1 MDELTDI
8 FGSGEQSSNNN
19 QNAVT
24 DSAVLD
30 IFGSSQ
36 NNAQDS
42 FVIDNAITQEPSVI
56 SMDQLIEENKT
67 NTTKVVKKK
76 DKILIVQLVLIVI
89 WVLATVLVYYFGY
102 DFFEPFINV

>member
-30 IFGSSQ
+30 VFGSSQ

-42 FVIDNAITQEPSVI
+42 FNIDSKSDEPNVI

>member
-8 FGSGEQSSNNN
+8 FGASEQSSNNN

-24 DSAVLD
+24 NSAVLD
-30 IFGSSQ
+30 VFGSSQ

-42 FVIDNAITQEPSVI
+42 FNIDSKSDEPNVI

-67 NTTKVVKKK
+67 NTTRVVKKK